1 MKKLVVVLIIG
12 IILVG
17 VSLVALDQRLIVRPY
32 VVESDQVETPIRL
45 VVISDLHSTLYGEG
59 QEVLL
64 EMIDAQ
70 DPDLILLAG
79 DIVDDA
85 LPEEAGYLFLEKVVE
100 IAPTYYVMG
109 NHEIWSGHADEI
121 REKASGFGVN
131 VLRNEKVIVEVNG
144 EEFAFFGID
153 DPHSW
158 EYEDDLETKGWNDA
172 LSGLWESD
180 ESGLF
185 QVLISHR
192 PEQVA
197 TYEKLGFDLIVSG
210 HAHGGQV
217 RIPFLVNGL
226 LTPNQGF
233 FPDYAGGE
241 YSLSDVTT
249 MIVSRGTVVN
259 WVPRVFNRPEVVV
272 IDLQ

>member
-59 QEVLL
+59 QAPILK
-64 EMIDAQ
+64 MIAAQ

-144 EEFAFFGID
+144 KEFALFGID

-241 YSLSDVTT
+241 YSLNDVTT
-249 MIVSRGTVVN
+249 MVVSRGTVVN

>member
-1 MKKLVVVLIIG
+1 MNKKAIFL
-12 IILVG
+12 LVG
-17 VSLVALDQRLIVRPY
+17 VSFLGIALIALNQNLIVREY
-32 VVESDQVETPIRL
+32 DMQSEKILTPVRL
-45 VVISDLHSTLYGEG
+45 VVISDLHSTLYGEA
-59 QEVLL
+59 QEPIL
-64 EMIDAQ
+64 EKIAAQ
-70 DPDLILLAG
+70 APDVILLAG
-79 DIVDDA
+79 DIVDDK
-85 LPEEAGYLFLEKVVE
+85 LPEEPGYLFLEKVVE

-121 REKASGFGVN
+121 REKAIGFGVN
-131 VLRNEKVIVEVNG
+131 VLRNEKVSVEING
-144 EEFAFFGID
+144 EKIILFGID

-158 EYEDDLETKGWNDA
+158 EYEDDLETKGWNRA
-172 LSGLWESD
+172 LSDLWESD

-197 TYEKLGFDLIVSG
+197 TYEHLGFDLIVAG

-241 YSLSDVTT
+241 YLLNDVTT